1 MSNNHVVIMAG
12 GVGSRF
18 WPMSTPACP
27 KQFIDVLGIGRTLI
41 QLTADRFNGIV
52 DPSQMWVVTSE
63 KYASL
68 VADQLPMI
76 PKENILLEPCMRN
89 TAPCI
94 AYVAWKIKQR
104 HPDANLVITPS
115 DHIVM
120 DKVEFQRIITEGLAF
135 TAVEGRILT
144 LGICPNRPETGYGYI
159 QANASTDVFKSVLKF
174 KEKPTVEVAQS
185 YLNAG
190 GYYWNSGLFLWNVQT
205 IEKAFRTYQ
214 PVLAALFETLN
225 DVYYTNKEQDAIND
239 LFPTCP
245 SISIDYGIM
254 EQAEE
259 IYVCA
264 SDFGWS
270 DLGTWGSL
278 HTMVEQDEA
287 GNAIIGDQVRLYE
300 SKNCMVHLPLNKR
313 VVLQGLDGYIIAEH
327 NDTLLVCKLEEEQR
341 IKEFSK
347 V

>member
-27 KQFIDVLGIGRTLI
+27 KQFIDVLGVGKTLI
-41 QLTADRFNGIV
+41 QLTADRFKGVV
-52 DPSQMWVVTSE
+52 DPSQIWVVTSE

-159 QANASTDVFKSVLKF
+159 QTNASTDVFKSVLMF
-174 KEKPTVEVAQS
+174 KEKPTVDVAQS

-205 IEKAFRTYQ
+205 IEKAFRAYQ
-214 PVLAALFETLN
+214 PALASLFDTLN
-225 DVYYTNKEQDAIND
+225 HVYYTNKEQDAIND

-254 EQAEE
+254 EQSEE

-278 HTMVEQDEA
+278 HTMVEQDKA